1 MTDYLVPVSWTVTAY
16 AIIYDAVDENDAAAK
31 AEADSLSLNL
41 VTRPAMVDES
51 FEVDY
56 HGIEEETA

>member
-16 AIIYDAVDENDAAAK
+16 ALIYDAVDENDAAAK

>member
-16 AIIYDAVDENDAAAK
+16 ALIYDAVDENDAAAK

-41 VTRPAMVDES
+41 VTRPTMVDES